1 MSARIIG
8 LGETVMDI
16 LFKEIKDD
24 NAATSE
30 YVPFAA
36 VPGGSTFNSMV
47 SVGRSGVP
55 CKFMGYTGNNKVGH
69 QIVDFM
75 VRNGISTEYFQIR
88 ENERAAISLAYL
100 DSNGDAD

>member
-24 NAATSE
+24 NSATCE

-55 CKFMGYTGNNKVGH
+55 CKFIGYTGNNKVGH

-75 VRNGISTEYFQIR
+75 HRNGISTEYFQVRDNAIIR
-88 ENERAAISLAYL
+88 SYTKE
-100 DSNGDAD
+100 